1 MITIDISI
9 RHDENEKW
17 KPDFTETIE
26 VNRTGKKVLVLAK
39 TVGTSP
45 VTMSLSDLTSAGYC
59 FVKNVGDTGNISFGY
74 NDGSQRS
81 LIRLAPQ
88 QFAILPLVPGLTLGA
103 VADQAGCG
111 LQCIVYEG

>member
-17 KPDFTETIE
+17 KPDFTETID

-45 VTMSLSDLTSAGYC
+45 VTMSLSDLSSPGYC
-59 FVKNVGDTGNISFGY
+59 FVKNSGDAGTISFGY

-81 LIRLAPQ
+81 LIKLAPNQ
-88 QFAILPLVPGLTLGA
+88 IAVLPLVPGITLGA
-103 VADQAGCG
+103 VADQAGCS
-111 LQCIVYEG
+111 LQCVVYEA